1 MNLINSIHW
10 DVDISMYI
18 MLVFFNLVSHHKQF
32 EQMKLCICIYGITLK
47 DLCGKKYCKDH
58 FITKLDN
65 QLHLSQN
72 DKKFLGNL
80 R

>member
-1 MNLINSIHW
+1 M
-10 DVDISMYI
+10 
-18 MLVFFNLVSHHKQF
+18 SHHKQF

-65 QLHLSQN
+65 QLHLNQN